1 MKEHQ
6 VFKTPLIPVIMM
18 VAGLNHI
25 LEDIV
30 LSILV
35 GIVLYAA
42 AVWMER
48 IWEGKRDDCC
58 IVCSSHLK
66 SFCFDMYHVLRHY
79 NSISQ
84 YILCRNF

>member
-1 MKEHQ
+1 MLMKEHQ

-35 GIVLYAA
+35 GTVLYAV

-48 IWEGKRDDCC
+48 IWEGKER
-58 IVCSSHLK
+58 
-66 SFCFDMYHVLRHY
+66 
-79 NSISQ
+79 
-84 YILCRNF
+84 